1 MYFAISFHVICH
13 VLFILQYTKVLKESI
28 TQIIESNKTHNNM
41 IVMRVAKEEKRGTGI
56 GILHCG
62 FIFKNIEKCFWE
74 FLVNNSQ
81 LNCYKKNLY
90 TFKS

>member
-1 MYFAISFHVICH
+1 M
-13 VLFILQYTKVLKESI
+13 FILQYTKVLKEFL
-28 TQIIESNKTHNNM
+28 TKKIESNKTHNNM
-41 IVMRVAKEEKRGTGI
+41 VVIRVAKEEKRGMGI

-62 FIFKNIEKCFWE
+62 FIFKNIEKCFGE